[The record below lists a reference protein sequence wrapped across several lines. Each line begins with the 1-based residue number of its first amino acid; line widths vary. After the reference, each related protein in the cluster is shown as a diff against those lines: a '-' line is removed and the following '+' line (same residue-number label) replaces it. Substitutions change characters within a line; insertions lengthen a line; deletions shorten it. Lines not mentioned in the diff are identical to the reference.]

1 MSHELLQHHFT
12 SPSSPLLLRCPANCP
27 LLLPHLLFSCPA
39 LQTAPAVTA
48 SLRSLT
54 WQVTLETTVFT
65 LDTRF
70 ISSGSVLI
78 LVITRLSAPLC
89 LPPPPLGRTL
99 RPSRSCSHTGGLG
112 GHPRGTSQC
121 FPGWTTACWGPL
133 WTTQTTT
140 RFCQPALNT
149 DRH

>member
-1 MSHELLQHHFT
+1 MSCCST
-12 SPSSPLLLRCPANCP
+12 I
-27 LLLPHLLFSCPA
+27 LLLPHLLFFCA
-39 LQTAPAVTA
+39 VLQTAPYF
-48 SLRSLT
+48 SLISSSPALPCKLPQRSLLASGHSLGRF
-54 WQVTLETTVFT
+54 TLETTVFT

-70 ISSGSVLI
+70 ISSGSVLV